1 MNLRLDRDG
10 DEDGIVLS
18 ACDSAKATRGLFA
31 RRPGEQPEEDR
42 GAEFGPNRGFT
53 VETTVWPHTS
63 KIHLFACERPVKEAR
78 RSPQRGGGRAP
89 DNRRGNGNSSIALCE
104 RQSLLSGGS
113 SGWEG
118 FSVSSY
124 FLRNPLLAEEVVA
137 WTGIGVDKLIRL
149 QSAA

>member
-18 ACDSAKATRGLFA
+18 PFDPAKAMRGVFA
-31 RRPGEQPEEDR
+31 RRQGEQPEEYR
-42 GAEFGPNRGFT
+42 GAEFGQNRGFL
-53 VETTVWPHTS
+53 VETTLWRHTS
-63 KIHLFACERPVKEAR
+63 NIGILRVDRPAEERVEPSNAGAEEFLTTAVATAIR
-78 RSPQRGGGRAP
+78 PLLRSSV
-89 DNRRGNGNSSIALCE
+89 NLCLWVD
-104 RQSLLSGGS
+104 RLAG
-113 SGWEG
+113 EG